1 MSLETET
8 TKAEKLNVKD
18 ATVRPSWLIF
28 RFVFGWIFSILILAV
43 IALMVNI
50 DWAKPKVEE
59 VMTQTLHRPVRLG
72 HMRWFFGFNGLT
84 ITTRFVDVKEE
95 DGDPFMKAGGTNI
108 GIAFTPLLS
117 GKVVVKHLKFDHPE
131 FWFVK
136 LKPGGWNFEDLLVD
150 TTEVHFI
157 QVDDGVVHIV
167 DATKEAIVKKPFDV
181 TDLDMK
187 FNWPVTGRKLPFF
200 LSMAMPSSNKDKS
213 EDFLRLDGFTTGVD
227 KDLKKT
233 ELEMTVSA
241 GDMHT
246 DDLRK
251 VLSIVADRKE
261 QKELFAGNTFLK
273 APPVKAQSVT
283 APIKVEVPGK
293 KTSSKASSVKV
304 PLPAKKNDLADVSG
318 LLSFKNTLK
327 GSIEK
332 GFTAELSTKVK
343 SLAIAQSQIGKVKT
357 GEINT
362 EGELSLTDK
371 EISWSDLNFSV
382 GGVSLSSK
390 GDLKNWQEK
399 SSQYDFDVESNI
411 KDLSAL
417 TKAIDF
423 SSIKQDKDGKLLKV
437 IKTATASGKAFFKIN
452 VTGESDQAKL
462 LTKLDI
468 EGLPIAKVIK
478 EVAPEALPLLAI
490 VGITEES
497 RLKGHFESHP
507 GRKLSIKQGAILIPD
522 SIIKLDGELD
532 LLRDSMDVKFDL
544 SEVNLKKVWDKALA
558 SPETRKLIEK
568 EITGTNPKNL
578 LVSGFVRAQGNIK
591 RNKKGLDVVLTAS
604 LREGGLVM
612 PDKTLVANNV
622 VGKVELKNGTL
633 RLNSV
638 EGKVG
643 NTGRFSLTGQVNKIL
658 SPTPQVDMIF
668 YGNNIEFNN
677 LGKVM
682 NLVGLSFPAITEGHL
697 TGRVKELSIKLLG
710 PPKNPNVFLSA
721 SPEDIAYR
729 PPGLSRS
736 LRAVSGTILFA
747 NDVITLS
754 DVDIVARGMKL
765 TTSLVIED
773 LSGSARL
780 KNVHVKSDGIDIG
793 DIDYYLASTV
803 MPPPLR
809 QQYKDFLN
817 TYKIRNLHG
826 RIYGDLVVEPRP
838 AQDINIEGVIGCYS
852 VGALVGQKGE
862 LELPLERIAGIIAAS
877 GDELLIQDLSG
888 NARSTEFQLN
898 GSISNYKSKKPSWKT
913 ELRSTISASEFLDL
927 IPKMT
932 EGFAGGKLKVQSQ
945 GPLILKAKIEGDMEK
960 NKVIFSSH
968 SDAKNNFQIITP
980 AITINQP
987 QGEEMNL
994 DGSIST
1000 DTKGLTLHNTNLLV
1014 GEAALTAQG
1023 QFNWT
1028 PGQETINITIL
1039 SPNPV
1044 PAKIIVGLV
1053 NPSMDTKNMM
1063 GSLDGFVALEGPVAH
1078 PKLTGK
1084 ISMDRVSNKDYQL
1097 FDLNGSISTDNT
1109 SAKDPYSVSLAKIDI
1124 DRLRYHKLNIN
1135 DVGGMI
1141 EVQMQEQKDK
1151 SQAPMP
1157 KLLLRDITARLAGG
1171 LAKVDGYYDMDTS
1184 AIGVNAYL
1192 SKIHMEEVVD
1202 RVFDSPDEMT
1212 GALDGE
1218 IHLTTRGVD
1227 DKEILKNMEGTG
1239 QILIEKGIVSRFGQL
1254 QNKLTQAN
1262 FLFQGILGFNLNN
1275 LLQSVAPV
1283 RSGEF
1288 NELTSSFQVYKGAL
1302 AIKEL
1307 RFSGDDLRLWGAG
1320 TVNLM
1325 DSSNIDLDIAGTL
1338 PRVSESFLSGSLG
1351 KLSRN
1356 ITVSGLLSKVTF
1368 GRLENLPS
1376 LPIIGDI
1383 ASDKP
1388 RAFAFKVQAPAQDAK
1403 QISKSIEKTFKFL
1416 PNRQAASAHPVPGL

>member
-1 MSLETET
+1 
-8 TKAEKLNVKD
+8 
-18 ATVRPSWLIF
+18 
-28 RFVFGWIFSILILAV
+28 
-43 IALMVNI
+43 MVNI
-50 DWAKPKVEE
+50 DWAKPKIEE

-72 HMRWFFGFNGLT
+72 HLRWFFGFNGLT
-84 ITTRFVDVKEE
+84 LTTRFVDVKEE

-157 QVDDGVVHIV
+157 QVDDGVVHVI
-167 DATKEAIVKKPFDV
+167 DATKDAIVKKPFDV
-181 TDLDMK
+181 TELDMK
-187 FNWPVTGRKLPFF
+187 FNWPVTGRKLPFYF
-200 LSMAMPSSNKDKS
+200 SMAMPSSNKDKS
-213 EDFLRLDGFTTGVD
+213 EDFLRLDGFTTGVE

-246 DDLRK
+246 NDLRQ
-251 VLSIVADRKE
+251 VLSIVADKKD
-261 QKELFAGNTFLK
+261 QKVLFAGANK
-273 APPVKAQSVT
+273 GPVKKDS
-283 APIKVEVPGK
+283 
-293 KTSSKASSVKV
+293 
-304 PLPAKKNDLADVSG
+304 NDIADISG
-318 LLSFKNTLK
+318 LLSFKNSLK
-327 GSIEK
+327 GSIKK
-332 GFTAELSTKVK
+332 GFSAELSTRVK
-343 SLAIAQSQIGKVKT
+343 SLAIAQSQLGKVKT
-357 GEINT
+357 SEINT
-362 EGELSLTDK
+362 EGELTLTDK
-371 EISWSDLNFSV
+371 KISWSDLNFSV

-399 SSQYDFDVESNI
+399 TSKYDFDVESNI
-411 KDLSAL
+411 KDLSAI
-417 TKAIDF
+417 TKAIDL

-452 VTGESDQAKL
+452 VTGQSDQAQL

-490 VGITEES
+490 IGITEDS

-544 SEVNLKKVWDKALA
+544 SEVSLKKVWDKALA
-558 SPETRKLIEK
+558 SAETRKLIEK

-578 LVSGFVRAQGNIK
+578 LVSGFVRSQGNIK
-591 RNKKGLDVVLTAS
+591 RTKKGLDVVLSAS
-604 LREGGLVM
+604 LREGGLVL

-622 VGKVELKNGTL
+622 VGKLELKNGVM
-633 RLNSV
+633 RLNNV

-710 PPKNPNVFLSA
+710 PPKNPNVYLSA

-773 LSGSARL
+773 LTGSARL
-780 KNVHVKSDGIDIG
+780 KNVHVKSDGIDIA

-862 LELPLERIAGIIAAS
+862 FELPLERIAGIIAAS

-927 IPKMT
+927 VPRLT

-1097 FDLNGSISTDNT
+1097 YDLNGSISTDNT

-1141 EVQMQEQKDK
+1141 EVQMQESKDK

-1171 LAKVDGYYDMDTS
+1171 LAKIDGYYDMDTS
-1184 AIGVNAYL
+1184 AVGVNAYL

-1227 DKEILKNMEGTG
+1227 DKEVLKNLEGTG
-1239 QILIEKGIVSRFGQL
+1239 QIVIEKGIVSRFGQL

-1288 NELTSSFQVYKGAL
+1288 NELTSNFQVYKGAL

-1325 DSSNIDLDIAGTL
+1325 ESNIDLDIAGTL